1 MEKVKKQYGLPTG
14 IAMVVGIVI
23 GSGVF
28 LKAGGVLKLSNGDLK
43 LSLLAWLVGGL
54 IMVVSGFCFAVF
66 ANKVERFNGVV
77 DYVELS
83 SNKRVAYHLAWL
95 MTTLYYP
102 TVASI
107 VSVFASAYF
116 LELTGLV
123 AGVSIIYELLS
134 MWQTYIVAFI
144 ILTIFALINYFS
156 PLIAGKFQV
165 TSTVV
170 KLIPILVV
178 SIAGLIIGLIN
189 DTVGVV
195 NAFTTPGTIDG
206 LSEASFG
213 DAVKKTSFAY
223 EGWVCATII
232 NAELKDSKKNLPR
245 ALVGGTIVI
254 VLFYVLY
261 YIGVSSLLG
270 NSNAMI
276 LDANA
281 PIVIFEVV
289 LHLGKIGHIIISLLI
304 MMSCLGTVNGVT
316 MSCLRGMYTM
326 GCRGLGPAPLK
337 VSNLDPK
344 TGMSRLSCIIGYFCM
359 ILMLALW
366 YLANNEIWYFK
377 YLGSMD
383 EIVCAFIYGTF
394 IIMYIYM
401 IKNFKDLNVFKRFI
415 MPVIAIIGCT
425 FFILC
430 GTGLYQLMT
439 GDNGA
444 IKAFGVWMILFI
456 TMEIPSLFFFKKN
469 AKGVIDQE

>member
-28 LKAGGVLKLSNGDLK
+28 LKAGGVLKLSGGDLK

-116 LELTGLV
+116 LEVTGIV
-123 AGVSIIYELLS
+123 TGVTVIYQLLS
-134 MWQTYIVAFI
+134 MWQTYLVAFI
-144 ILTIFALINYFS
+144 LLTLFALINYFS
-156 PLIAGKFQV
+156 PRIAGKFQV

-170 KLIPILVV
+170 KLIPILVI
-178 SIAGLIIGLIN
+178 SIAGLIIGIFN
-189 DTVGVV
+189 DTIGTI
-195 NAFTTPGTIDG
+195 NAFNQPGTIDG
-206 LSEASFG
+206 MTTSFG

-254 VLFYVLY
+254 VLFYILY
-261 YIGVSSLLG
+261 YVGVSSLLG
-270 NSNAMI
+270 NTNAMI

-281 PIVIFEVV
+281 PLVIFETVFNF
-289 LHLGKIGHIIISLLI
+289 GKIGHIIISLLI

-326 GCRGLGPAPLK
+326 SCRGLGPAPEK
-337 VSNLDPK
+337 VSKLDPK
-344 TGMSRLSCIIGYFCM
+344 SGMSKISCIIGYFCM
-359 ILMLALW
+359 IFMLLLW

-401 IKNFKDLNVFKRFI
+401 IRNFKDLNIFKRFV
-415 MPVIAIIGCT
+415 MPIIAIIGCT

-439 GDNGA
+439 GSTDA
-444 IKAFGVWMILFI
+444 IKAFGVWMILFVI
-456 TMEIPSLFFFKKN
+456 MEIPSFFFFKKD